1 MRKKGLLLWYFIL
14 AAFTAFSQDGLGFQE
29 TYKLHIAQAKEKIK
43 IDGIASESTWQT
55 NEMATDFWEKWP
67 NDKVQA
73 KRKTEIRMAYDQ
85 ENLYIFVKAMDTN
98 RYVIQTLKRDN
109 GLYDSD
115 AISIALDP
123 VNQRTNGFLFSVTPY
138 NVQSEDLV
146 SASSGGDLNF
156 SWDNKWFSATQRH
169 EDYWTAEIAIPFK
182 TLRYEAGKKIW
193 GINFLRSDL
202 KNNQYSSWT
211 HMPTNFNFFDFGYSG
226 SLVWDQ
232 PPPPPGTNI
241 AFIPYVTG
249 GLNSNQEDQQPT
261 TGKFNAGFDGKIA
274 VTPSLNLDLTV
285 NPDFSQVEVDR
296 QVTNLTRFDIFFP
309 ERRTFFLENDDL
321 FSAYGIPPIRPF
333 YSRRIGLDNDGN
345 TIPIIGGARLSGN
358 LTKKTRIGVMN
369 MQTLAKGDFAAQNYT
384 AVTFNQRVQARSLV
398 KGYFLNRQAF
408 SGDEKFDDPL
418 DRYGRNAGLEYNFSD
433 KAGKWNGWAGY
444 HKSFKSGINGSDQ
457 YINAGGQYATKSFE
471 AVIDYSD
478 VADKFYTDMGFVNR
492 LENYDAKLDS
502 SFRVGFRHIFNSYQF
517 RIFPKSIYVNQHRFG
532 LENYTVWNRDGSL
545 NESNHSLGYEMSM
558 RNTSEISANI
568 DFTYNN
574 LPYYTQFTD
583 DQYEPLPPGTYQY
596 WQGEVEYNTDTRKR
610 FILEAGVRYG
620 GFYNGTLFQSSLSL
634 TWRVQPWGNFSLN
647 FENSRLDFPTP
658 YGNTNLILVAPRIEI
673 NFSNNLFWTTFLQ
686 YNSQNNNF
694 NINSRL
700 QWRYK
705 PMSDIFLVYTD
716 NYFTDPFM
724 KNKNRAIVFKMNY
737 WLNL

>member
-1 MRKKGLLLWYFIL
+1 
-14 AAFTAFSQDGLGFQE
+14 
-29 TYKLHIAQAKEKIK
+29 
-43 IDGIASESTWQT
+43 
-55 NEMATDFWEKWP
+55 
-67 NDKVQA
+67 
-73 KRKTEIRMAYDQ
+73 MAYDQ

-146 SASSGGDLNF
+146 SANSGGDLNF
-156 SWDNKWFSATQRH
+156 SWDNKWFSATQRNQDH
-169 EDYWTAEIAIPFK
+169 WTAEIAIPFK

-232 PPPPPGTNI
+232 APPAPGTNI
-241 AFIPYVTG
+241 AFIPYATG
-249 GLNSNQEDQQPT
+249 SLNSNPEEQKPT

-285 NPDFSQVEVDR
+285 NPDFSQIEVDR

-345 TIPIIGGARLSGN
+345 AIPIIGGARLSGN

-369 MQTLAKGDFAAQNYT
+369 MQTLAKGDYAAQNYT

-408 SGDEKFDDPL
+408 SGNDKSADPF

-433 KAGKWNGWAGY
+433 KAGKWSGWAGY
-444 HKSFKSGINGSDQ
+444 HKSFKPGISGSDQ

-492 LENYDAKLDS
+492 IENYDAKLDS
-502 SFRVGFRHIFNSYQF
+502 SFRVGFRHVFNSYQF
-517 RIFPKSIYVNQHRFG
+517 RIFPKSIYINQHRLRIG
-532 LENYTVWNRDGSL
+532 KLYGMEQG
-545 NESNHSLGYEMSM
+545 
-558 RNTSEISANI
+558 
-568 DFTYNN
+568 
-574 LPYYTQFTD
+574 
-583 DQYEPLPPGTYQY
+583 
-596 WQGEVEYNTDTRKR
+596 WQ
-610 FILEAGVRYG
+610 
-620 GFYNGTLFQSSLSL
+620 
-634 TWRVQPWGNFSLN
+634 
-647 FENSRLDFPTP
+647 
-658 YGNTNLILVAPRIEI
+658 
-673 NFSNNLFWTTFLQ
+673 
-686 YNSQNNNF
+686 SQ
-694 NINSRL
+694 
-700 QWRYK
+700 
-705 PMSDIFLVYTD
+705 
-716 NYFTDPFM
+716 
-724 KNKNRAIVFKMNY
+724 
-737 WLNL
+737 